1 MKKVAVHSNSGE
13 IRRYPTVL
21 HSETSEEAGSFLQY
35 EHAIEELPRVQ
46 LNPLCYSCIVIL
58 TDFLLIL
65 SLYLRYRQWEE
76 V

>member
-13 IRRYPTVL
+13 IRRHPTVL

-46 LNPLCYSCIVIL
+46 LNPLCYI
-58 TDFLLIL
+58 
-65 SLYLRYRQWEE
+65 
-76 V
+76 